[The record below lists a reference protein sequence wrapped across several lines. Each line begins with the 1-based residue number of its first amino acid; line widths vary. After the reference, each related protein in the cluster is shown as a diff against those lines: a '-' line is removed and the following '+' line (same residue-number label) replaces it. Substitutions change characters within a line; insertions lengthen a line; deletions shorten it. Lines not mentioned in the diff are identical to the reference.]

1 MWVHPKSKHQD
12 PSSGPA
18 RWPRVDVARQRV
30 GAAKH
35 KKSPAA
41 TAHDPSWPTR
51 PVVFFLAPLASKRTP
66 PFFGDSGTQTD
77 PETQSEPV
85 GAAGAGP
92 WGAGHPT
99 ADPSPK
105 FPPGRVGSA
114 AKQGPRWIFP
124 IHFPPPAPKYALFL
138 ASKTLDPPKGAQ
150 NACAKTSPLWVKT
163 RTEPWPAKP
172 QGQRLTPQAVPNLDT
187 QRATGG
193 CRGFWDL

>member
-1 MWVHPKSKHQD
+1 MWVHPKSQYRD

-18 RWPRVDVARQRV
+18 QWPRVDVVRQRAD
-30 GAAKH
+30 GATPQKRI
-35 KKSPAA
+35 AA
-41 TAHDPSWPTR
+41 TAHVPSWPR
-51 PVVFFLAPLASKRTP
+51 HPAAFFAARLVSKRTP
-66 PFFGDSGTQTD
+66 RFFGDSGKKTD
-77 PETQSEPV
+77 PETQSELV
-85 GAAGAGP
+85 GAGGAEP
-92 WGAGHPT
+92 WGSGYPN
-99 ADPSPK
+99 ADPLPK
-105 FPPGRVGSA
+105 FPPGRAGSA
-114 AKQGPRWIFP
+114 ARKGPKWIFP